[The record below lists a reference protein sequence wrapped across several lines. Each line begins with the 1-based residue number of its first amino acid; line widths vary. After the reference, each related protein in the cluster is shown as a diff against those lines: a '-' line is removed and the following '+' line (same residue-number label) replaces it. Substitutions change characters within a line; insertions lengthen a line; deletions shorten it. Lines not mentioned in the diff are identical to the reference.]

1 MHSYKYCLK
10 CLTETNRWQ
19 LRRALR
25 SYVNRLYYV
34 HKDKAIFVF
43 EEFIR
48 NEFTIIN
55 GELNDLIELH
65 RSKMLTEDLKVKNGI
80 RFCYAQSEIILLI
93 IEILITLHEMFLKP
107 RFNNLVERELAKEEK
122 VDE

>member
-1 MHSYKYCLK
+1 M
-10 CLTETNRWQ
+10 
-19 LRRALR
+19 
-25 SYVNRLYYV
+25 